1 MLIALFLGLNCI
13 IIVTVACLLSQH
25 CCVFFIH
32 DKNVFTWSQTAL
44 MSSKSNMFEEEIW
57 KEEMSEYDAL
67 ITRSKIHS
75 RVCHEEK
82 QEISSTSK
90 SRKSPRRK
98 YAIHCM
104 QHDKQAH
111 VPLNCS
117 DCVAISMELSLPNG
131 RLPTNGQVLA
141 YSFTINQ
148 KHPGVNN
155 FENICLDVMLHWISC
170 NVYTITKKAVR
181 KKLDELVKSFRDLQK
196 IPKAKRG
203 KDFYSRLKNFQ
214 IKCNALFDIRC
225 NDNNRRES
233 QQRVWGDNETFD
245 DV

>member
-1 MLIALFLGLNCI
+1 M
-13 IIVTVACLLSQH
+13 TVACLLSQH
-25 CCVFFIH
+25 CYVFFIH

-44 MSSKSNMFEEEIW
+44 MSSKSNMFDEEIW
-57 KEEMSEYDAL
+57 KEEMREYDAL

-90 SRKSPRRK
+90 LLKSLRRK

-104 QHDKQAH
+104 QHDKQGH

-155 FENICLDVMLHWISC
+155 FENICLDVRLHWISC
-170 NVYTITKKAVR
+170 NVYTITKK
-181 KKLDELVKSFRDLQK
+181 LYEKSLMKWSKASGIFRRSQK
-196 IPKAKRG
+196 RNEG
-203 KDFYSRLKNFQ
+203 KTSIQD
-214 IKCNALFDIRC
+214 
-225 NDNNRRES
+225 
-233 QQRVWGDNETFD
+233 
-245 DV
+245 

>member
-1 MLIALFLGLNCI
+1 
-13 IIVTVACLLSQH
+13 
-25 CCVFFIH
+25 
-32 DKNVFTWSQTAL
+32 
-44 MSSKSNMFEEEIW
+44 MFEEEIW
-57 KEEMSEYDAL
+57 KEEISEYDAL
-67 ITRSKIHS
+67 ITRSKMHS

-90 SRKSPRRK
+90 SCKSPRRI
-98 YAIHCM
+98 YAIHAIHCM

-148 KHPGVNN
+148 KHPGVNT

-181 KKLDELVKSFRDLQK
+181 KSSMNWSKASGIFRRSQK
-196 IPKAKRG
+196 QNEG
-203 KDFYSRLKNFQ
+203 KTSTQD
-214 IKCNALFDIRC
+214 
-225 NDNNRRES
+225 
-233 QQRVWGDNETFD
+233 
-245 DV
+245 